1 MIKLSI
7 HQEDMQILDLCVQYV
22 VSKQLYQKF
31 TDLKG
36 EIHKYGN
43 IVEDFTTLLSV
54 ISRV

>member
-36 EIHKYGN
+36 EIHKYDN
-43 IVEDFTTLLSV
+43 IVEDFNTLLSV

>member
-1 MIKLSI
+1 MIKVSI
-7 HQEDMQILDLCVQYV
+7 HQEDMQIVDLCVQYM

-36 EIHKYGN
+36 EIHKYSN
-43 IVEDFTTLLSV
+43 IVEDFNTLLSV